1 MSTKGE
7 ENTVIDVVD
16 VSNTTV
22 SKDDHKYEKTIVF
35 CLMGDQNIS
44 CNFIKIWTEIVGYCI
59 MNNIKPVLSTVNTDN
74 FVHRMGALIPSA
86 ETGQPFEGTLD
97 YDKIVFIS
105 SKTFCTIEVL
115 KKLISTNKDVLS
127 ALCTNKM
134 SLENTNYIEDLD
146 LNDETKKSFDYA
158 LLEDAKKKSKEAK
171 DAGESTLLKV
181 NFVNF
186 SLLSVNKGVLE
197 KLGLP
202 WFNYD
207 PKTNDISGDVYFSHK
222 CKELGVDIFVDL
234 DCFVSSEK
242 NVIY

>member
-1 MSTKGE
+1 MSTKEE

-16 VSNTTV
+16 ASNTTV
-22 SKDDHKYEKTIVF
+22 SKDDYKYEKTIVF

-74 FVHRMGALIPSA
+74 FAHRMGALIPSA

-105 SKTFCTIEVL
+105 SKIFCTIEVL
-115 KKLISTNKDVLS
+115 KKLISTDKDVLS

-186 SLLSVNKGVLE
+186 SLLSINKGVLE
-197 KLGLP
+197 KLGVP

-207 PKTNDISGDVYFSHK
+207 PKTNDMSGDVYFSHK

>member
-1 MSTKGE
+1 MSTKE
-7 ENTVIDVVD
+7 LENTVVD
-16 VSNTTV
+16 ESNTIV
-22 SKDDHKYEKTIVF
+22 SKDVDKYEKTVVF
-35 CLMGDQNIS
+35 CLLGDQNIS
-44 CNFIKIWTEIVGYCI
+44 CNFIKIWTEIVGYCM
-59 MNNIKPVLSTVNTDN
+59 MNNIKPVLSTINTDN
-74 FVHRMGALIPSA
+74 FVHRMGALVPSS
-86 ETGQPFEGTLD
+86 ENGQPFDGTLN

-115 KKLISTNKDVLS
+115 KKLISTNKDVFS

-207 PKTNDISGDVYFSHK
+207 PKTNDTSGDVYFCHK